1 MTARIERNLGSGNDG
16 SGVGGGGD
24 VCHTPPEYRHP
35 VYCNSYDTGAMSGG
49 GATSGSAGDTELVGS
64 DRNQLRARVRE
75 RGGEDMGVGGRE
87 GEGERIRDGSGGEA
101 GSGRVGV

>member
-35 VYCNSYDTGAMSGG
+35 VYCNSYDTGYISGDRTSDGTIGETTVVEERGYIPRSGG
-49 GATSGSAGDTELVGS
+49 SESGGK
-64 DRNQLRARVRE
+64 
-75 RGGEDMGVGGRE
+75 GGRGFYGVWCGDRGRRAE
-87 GEGERIRDGSGGEA
+87 GR
-101 GSGRVGV
+101 